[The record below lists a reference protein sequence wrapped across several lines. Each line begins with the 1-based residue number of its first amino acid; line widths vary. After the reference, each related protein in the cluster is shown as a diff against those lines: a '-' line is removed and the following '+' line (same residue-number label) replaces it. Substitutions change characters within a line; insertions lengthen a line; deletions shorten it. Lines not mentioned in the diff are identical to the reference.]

1 MKPTIEAYI
10 HHTTQWDENRI
21 QYNLSKPTG
30 KSDSPRGYNTFWSGE
45 KFLIEAFVA
54 DNPGRVTVEIE
65 NYPEYE
71 AVMSPSGIY
80 NADGSELY
88 TATLWDSTMVNRWGN
103 QTPQILTFIF
113 TAEYGSPLN
122 LNRIKTTSII
132 VDNRDQFWRP
142 QRQY

>member
-1 MKPTIEAYI
+1 
-10 HHTTQWDENRI
+10 
-21 QYNLSKPTG
+21 
-30 KSDSPRGYNTFWSGE
+30 
-45 KFLIEAFVA
+45 VA

-71 AVMSPSGIY
+71 AVMAPSGIY